1 MATGKSTGNLPVR
14 RECAVPGKHA
24 WVLWNTQFEIDE
36 RYVPIKA
43 IGKGAYGVVC
53 SAKDTMSGHKV
64 AIKKITNAFD
74 NLTDARRTLREMKLL
89 RHLKH
94 ENIIAL
100 RNILRPP
107 ARDNYSDVYLVSL
120 GLPHALCLFS
130 SGCWR
135 FSEAL
140 LKLGVRASAPG
151 LKVVEALDV
160 VHLVNICLQADLGHG
175 SQRCPSVSRVT
186 DANHCEPAYARAQ
199 LCMWGSYAS
208 SQRLPQSHELCGEL
222 RPGALSGATPLT
234 RGGLELEAL
243 WGSALVSCARAL

>member
-14 RECAVPGKHA
+14 RECALPGKHA

-53 SAKDTMSGHKV
+53 SAKDTTSGQKV

-107 ARDNYSDVYLVSL
+107 ARDNFNDVYLVSPQPL
-120 GLPHALCLFS
+120 
-130 SGCWR
+130 
-135 FSEAL
+135 
-140 LKLGVRASAPG
+140 SAT
-151 LKVVEALDV
+151 
-160 VHLVNICLQADLGHG
+160 N
-175 SQRCPSVSRVT
+175 S
-186 DANHCEPAYARAQ
+186 
-199 LCMWGSYAS
+199 
-208 SQRLPQSHELCGEL
+208 
-222 RPGALSGATPLT
+222 
-234 RGGLELEAL
+234 
-243 WGSALVSCARAL
+243 